1 MNKEIFYDNGL
12 LNKNKLRESWIRSNY
27 NSEYL
32 KIKEFQSKYKFNDL
46 KFSNVIY
53 NYINNIID
61 IPKCF
66 FCKKENKRFIG
77 FKEGYNDFCSK
88 KCAAKFSKP
97 DSIKK
102 RKENTFNKFGV
113 DHTSQ
118 LESVKEKQKN
128 TNINKYGFKSPTL
141 NISIREKQEET
152 MLMKYGVKYT
162 GNSDYLMSKVFDKR
176 FNKYKESIY
185 KTYYDLNI
193 IDIIKEGELKIK
205 CDICNK
211 EYIIKTDF
219 LRLRHLRYKVAP
231 CTFCNPNNSYKYTGQ
246 NEIYEFLQQKNLN
259 IVRNER
265 NILNGK
271 EIDIYLP
278 DLKIGIEFNGLYWHS
293 SLFKDKLYHLDK
305 KNKCENV
312 GVNLIH
318 IWEDDWILKKDIIK
332 SRLLNIIGI
341 TPNKI
346 WARNCKII
354 EIDNKTAKFF
364 LEENHLQGFI
374 YSSYNLALTFN
385 DEIVSLMTFGK
396 FRRSLGM
403 SNIENSWELYR
414 FCNKINFNVVGSFN
428 KLLSFFENN
437 KNPKSLLTYANKDWS
452 NNDNIYSKSGFELIS
467 CTPVNYWYFDN
478 RYIKRYHRFSFRKD
492 KLIKEGYDK
501 TKTEKQIMMEKGYNT
516 IYDCGS
522 LKYLKKY

>member
-152 MLMKYGVKYT
+152 MLMRYGVKYT

-211 EYIIKTDF
+211 
-219 LRLRHLRYKVAP
+219 V
-231 CTFCNPNNSYKYTGQ
+231 
-246 NEIYEFLQQKNLN
+246 
-259 IVRNER
+259 
-265 NILNGK
+265 
-271 EIDIYLP
+271 
-278 DLKIGIEFNGLYWHS
+278 
-293 SLFKDKLYHLDK
+293 
-305 KNKCENV
+305 
-312 GVNLIH
+312 
-318 IWEDDWILKKDIIK
+318 
-332 SRLLNIIGI
+332 
-341 TPNKI
+341 
-346 WARNCKII
+346 
-354 EIDNKTAKFF
+354 
-364 LEENHLQGFI
+364 
-374 YSSYNLALTFN
+374 YN
-385 DEIVSLMTFGK
+385 
-396 FRRSLGM
+396 
-403 SNIENSWELYR
+403 
-414 FCNKINFNVVGSFN
+414 
-428 KLLSFFENN
+428 
-437 KNPKSLLTYANKDWS
+437 
-452 NNDNIYSKSGFELIS
+452 
-467 CTPVNYWYFDN
+467 
-478 RYIKRYHRFSFRKD
+478 
-492 KLIKEGYDK
+492 
-501 TKTEKQIMMEKGYNT
+501 
-516 IYDCGS
+516 
-522 LKYLKKY
+522 

>member
-1 MNKEIFYDNGL
+1 MNEYIFYDNGL
-12 LNKNKLRESWIRSNY
+12 LNKNKLREDWLKSNY

-32 KIKEFQSKYKFNDL
+32 KVKEFQTNNNFNDL

-53 NYINNIID
+53 NYIKNIIE
-61 IPKCF
+61 IPKCN

-88 KCAAKFSKP
+88 KCAAKFSKSN
-97 DSIKK
+97 SIQK
-102 RKENTFNKFGV
+102 RKQNTFNKYGV
-113 DHTSQ
+113 YHTSQ

-128 TNINKYGFKSPTL
+128 TNIDKYGFKSPTL
-141 NISIREKQEET
+141 NISVREKQEAT
-152 MLMKYGVKYT
+152 MMLKYGVKYT
-162 GNSDYLMSKVFDKR
+162 GNSDYLMNKVFDSR

-193 IDIIKEGELKIK
+193 IEILKEGELKIK
-205 CDICNK
+205 CDVCSQ

-219 LRLRHLRYKVAP
+219 LRLRHLRYKVNP

-246 NEIYEFLQQKNLN
+246 NEIYEFINQYNLN
-259 IVRNER
+259 IIKNER
-265 NILNGK
+265 SILNGK

-278 DLKIGIEFNGLYWHS
+278 DQKLGIEFNGLYWHS
-293 SLFKDKLYHLDK
+293 TLFKDKLYHLNK
-305 KNKCENV
+305 KKTCEDF

-318 IWEDDWILKKDIIK
+318 IWEDDWIFKKEIIK
-332 SRLLNIIGI
+332 SRLLNLIGI

-346 WARNCKII
+346 WARKCKII
-354 EIDNKTAKFF
+354 EVDNKTAKIF

-374 YSSYNLALTFN
+374 YSSYNLALIFN
-385 DEIVSLMTFGK
+385 EEIVSIMTFGK
-396 FRRSLGM
+396 FRRSLGLYDI
-403 SNIENSWELYR
+403 NDNWELYR
-414 FCNKINFNVVGSFN
+414 FCNKINFNVVGAFS
-428 KLLSFFENN
+428 KLLNFFEKN
-437 KNPKSLLTYANKDWS
+437 KRPKLLLTYTNRDWS
-452 NNDNIYSKSGFELIS
+452 NNNNIYNTSGFELIS
-467 CTPVNYWYFDN
+467 STPVNYWYFDSKN
-478 RYIKRYHRFSFRKD
+478 VKRHHRFSFRKD

-501 TKTEKQIMMEKGYNT
+501 NKTEKQIMIEKGYNI